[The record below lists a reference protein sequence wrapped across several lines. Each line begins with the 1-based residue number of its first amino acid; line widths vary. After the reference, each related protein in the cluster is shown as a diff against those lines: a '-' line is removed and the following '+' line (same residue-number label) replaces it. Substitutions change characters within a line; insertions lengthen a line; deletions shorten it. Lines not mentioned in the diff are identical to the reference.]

1 MRITIGP
8 GIEIDERTLVFT
20 HERSAGPGGQNVNKV
35 NTRVPLPFDLFGC
48 ETLTPEQK
56 ARIASACR
64 NRITGEGLLQ
74 ITSQQHRSQTANRRA
89 TLERLAELIAQA
101 LRPRKIRRATRPG
114 RGAVQRRLASK
125 KLKSQRKTG
134 RSWRP
139 GSDE

>member
-8 GIEIDERTLVFT
+8 GIEIDEQAIVFT

-35 NTRVPLPFDLFGC
+35 NTRVTLHFDLFGC
-48 ETLTPEQK
+48 DTLTSEQK

-74 ITSQQHRSQTANRRA
+74 ITSQEHRSQTANRRA
-89 TLERLAELIAQA
+89 TLERLAEWIAQA